1 LALGTALSVP
11 ALPGRVRG
19 RPKKCQVGLQILY
32 LLWKSGSQQLGAA
45 ESQSVWSAGALADH
59 SWWESPT
66 SAVWEREEL
75 DPPTKKRGG
84 GGKKERKKK
93 KKKKEFPS

>member
-1 LALGTALSVP
+1 MALGTALSVP
-11 ALPGRVRG
+11 ALL
-19 RPKKCQVGLQILY
+19 KKCQVGLQVLY

-84 GGKKERKKK
+84 GGKKERKKE
-93 KKKKEFPS
+93 KEKEKGGPILTQ